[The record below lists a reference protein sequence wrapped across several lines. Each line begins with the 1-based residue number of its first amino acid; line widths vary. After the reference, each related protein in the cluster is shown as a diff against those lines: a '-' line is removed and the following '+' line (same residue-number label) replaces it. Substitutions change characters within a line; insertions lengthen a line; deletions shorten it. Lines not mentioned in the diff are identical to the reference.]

1 MDCGVSWKGIKMA
14 EIVKVNAKELKSFG
28 ENNFAPN
35 VVYQSTDIKVVLA
48 YFKKDQF
55 IPIHAPQV
63 DLILYIL
70 EGAAEVAAGEERLS
84 ANKDDLIVIPKGAKR
99 GIKALADLSIL
110 HVVQPP
116 PSEED
121 HKEVHAKLAQG
132 RFE

>member
-1 MDCGVSWKGIKMA
+1 MA
-14 EIVKVNAKELKSFG
+14 EIVRVNAKELKSFG

-55 IPIHAPQV
+55 IPIHTPRV

-84 ANKDDLIVIPKGAKR
+84 AKKDDLIVIPKGAKR
-99 GIKALADLSIL
+99 GIKALTDLSIL

-121 HKEVHAKLAQG
+121 HNEVHAKLAQG